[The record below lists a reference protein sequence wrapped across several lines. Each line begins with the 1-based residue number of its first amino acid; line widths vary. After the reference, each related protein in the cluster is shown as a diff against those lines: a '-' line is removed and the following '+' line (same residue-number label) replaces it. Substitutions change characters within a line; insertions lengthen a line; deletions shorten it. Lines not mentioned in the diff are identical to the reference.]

1 MVGTGSWP
9 SGLEWSVP
17 STWRRM
23 PRKRLIDP
31 LVLVIGLV
39 VAVLDQ
45 LTKYW
50 IVQLIGPSSAQHQIE
65 VVGDLVR
72 LTYVT
77 NSGAAFGLFQG
88 KTPILTLA
96 SFLAVPVLVFS
107 PVVFPRA
114 TLLARLAVGLL
125 LGGAVGN
132 LLDRVR
138 LGYVVDFV
146 DVGIGNLRWPS
157 FNVAD
162 SSFVV
167 GVAILAIYL
176 FFASEEE
183 PSPEPSSQTDAND
196 SSYAPERS

>member
-1 MVGTGSWP
+1 MP
-9 SGLEWSVP
+9 S
-17 STWRRM
+17 
-23 PRKRLIDP
+23 KRLIDP

-39 VAVLDQ
+39 ITVLDQ
-45 LTKYW
+45 LTKQW
-50 IVQLIGPSSAQHQIE
+50 IVQMIGPSSVRHQIE
-65 VVGDLVR
+65 VMGDLVR
-72 LTYVT
+72 LSYVT
-77 NSGAAFGLFQG
+77 NTGAAFGLFQG

-96 SFLAVPVLVFS
+96 SLVAVPVLVFS
-107 PVVFPRA
+107 PLVFPRA
-114 TLLARLAVGLL
+114 TLLIRLAVGLL

-167 GVAILAIYL
+167 GVTILAIYL
-176 FFASEEE
+176 LFASEEE
-183 PSPEPSSQTDAND
+183 PAAEPSSQTDGTD
-196 SSYAPERS
+196 SSYAPERG